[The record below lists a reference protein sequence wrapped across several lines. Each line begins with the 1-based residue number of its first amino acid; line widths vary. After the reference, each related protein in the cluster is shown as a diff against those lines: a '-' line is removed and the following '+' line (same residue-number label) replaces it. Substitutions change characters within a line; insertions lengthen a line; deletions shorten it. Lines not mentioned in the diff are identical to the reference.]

1 MSHYQHILVAL
12 DLSENTDQV
21 LSKASLL
28 AQQNNARLSVV
39 HVIEPIMEP
48 VDYTFGSPA
57 SVTLL
62 SIQEEIQET
71 AETKLSKLMTPED
84 VLPADQYIVYGRPAD
99 QVHQLAKDKN
109 CDLIVIGS
117 HGRHGLALLLGS
129 TANAVLHG
137 ASCDVLAVRFKE

>member
-1 MSHYQHILVAL
+1 MTHYQHILVAL
-12 DLSENTDQV
+12 DLSENTTQV

-28 AQQNNARLSVV
+28 AQQNKARLSVV

-48 VDYTFGSPA
+48 VDYTFNGSA
-57 SVTLL
+57 TVALL
-62 SIQEEIQET
+62 SIQDEMEES
-71 AETKLSKLMTPED
+71 AERKLNKLMEPLG

-99 QVHQLAKDKN
+99 QVHQLAKDKK
-109 CDLIVIGS
+109 CDLIIIGS

-137 ASCDVLAVRFKE
+137 AICDVLAVRFKE